1 MQFCRDTF
9 SQALTF
15 YRKQQKLSQDYF
27 AQELALNHPMF
38 EAVSQSILSKWESAK
53 QEPPLLKRMC
63 IANILGQSYKL
74 NSDEKNQLK
83 HPQSLDLQHQKFQNI
98 YDYQYNKVESTPW
111 LKLDVVEKDIISK
124 AHLNLTHEALS
135 TTLGNF
141 ENLDLNI
148 IKVSYNDVLL
158 GHCLMGRNNKFE
170 IVLSLV
176 FTNIEV
182 LKVLFNQLESFVKE
196 KLIIPAFTQSADYF
210 LKHMQYEQVNT
221 QSVLPFYIMPVD
233 DIKNNKLLRYFIEG
247 QDDSTLKSF
256 ALKE

>member
-15 YRKQQKLSQDYF
+15 YRKQQKLSQDHF

-53 QEPPLLKRMC
+53 QEPPLIKRMC
-63 IANILGQSYKL
+63 IANILGQSYNL
-74 NSDEKNQLK
+74 NIEEKNQLK
-83 HPQSLDLQHQKFQNI
+83 HAQSLDLQHQKFQNI
-98 YDYQYNKVESTPW
+98 YDYQYNKLESIPW
-111 LKLDVVEKDIISK
+111 SKLDVAEKGLIAK
-124 AHLNLTHEALS
+124 AHLNLTHETLTS
-135 TTLGNF
+135 TINNF
-141 ENLDLNI
+141 ENLDLNM

-158 GHCLMGRNNKFE
+158 GHCLIGRNSKIE

-176 FTNIEV
+176 FTNTEV
-182 LKVLFNQLESFVKE
+182 LKVLFNQLESYIKE
-196 KLIIPAFTQSADYF
+196 KVIIPAFTQSANYF
-210 LKHMQYEQVNT
+210 LKYMQYDLIET
-221 QSVLPFYIMPVD
+221 HSILPFYIMPVD

-247 QDDSTLKSF
+247 EDDSTLKSF